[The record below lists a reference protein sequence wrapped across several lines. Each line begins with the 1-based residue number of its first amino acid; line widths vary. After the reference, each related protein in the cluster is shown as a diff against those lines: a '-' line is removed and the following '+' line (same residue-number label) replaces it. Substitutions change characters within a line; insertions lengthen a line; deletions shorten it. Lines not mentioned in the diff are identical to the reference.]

1 MKKSKYGGNKMK
13 TIGLAYIFPMLYIPN
28 DVYIDNELQYKST
41 NQKFK
46 ILYEIKKNMI
56 KYGNNIRKEIQY

>member
-1 MKKSKYGGNKMK
+1 MK

-56 KYGNNIRKEIQY
+56 KNGNNIRKEIQY